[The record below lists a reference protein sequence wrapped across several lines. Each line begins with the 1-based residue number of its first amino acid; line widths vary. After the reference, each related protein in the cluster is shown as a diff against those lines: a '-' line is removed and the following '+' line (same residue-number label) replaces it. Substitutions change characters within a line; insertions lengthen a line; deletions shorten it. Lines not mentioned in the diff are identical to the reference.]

1 MIAHIPA
8 QIPKFLT
15 KYLRKCLPKCL
26 SKCLTQVCDTNGK
39 SILSEVFVK
48 NRGTVQG
55 NITSPFLL
63 HTILTLEFGSPTVTR
78 TRYWYVWLVKMT
90 CPR

>member
-8 QIPKFLT
+8 QIPTFLT
-15 KYLRKCLPKCL
+15 KYLLKCLPKCL
-26 SKCLTQVCDTNGK
+26 TKCLTQVCDTDGK

-48 NRGTVQG
+48 DRGTVQG

-63 HTILTLEFGSPTVTR
+63 HTILTLEFVTQ